1 MIELDDCS
9 FQWRDSEFEKQV
21 ERKDRLLL
29 FRRLPTFDSRGVNL
43 LIFW

>member
-1 MIELDDCS
+1 MIELDDC
-9 FQWRDSEFEKQV
+9 FNGGILNLRREV